1 VVATTV
7 EIPIRM
13 IPRKNAPGGHPCAT
27 PLHADWLLMPA
38 RGHSC
43 AIARGHT
50 CATLALPY
58 SQSHVLLG
66 YELRL
71 EQLYWQRAQPAAEEG
86 VAFSSFSSFFFFFFF
101 FFFSCCYLYY
111 TIIVHT
117 QSLQCLPTC
126 LYIACLYAM
135 SISMLS
141 TA

>member
-1 VVATTV
+1 
-7 EIPIRM
+7 M
-13 IPRKNAPGGHPCAT
+13 IPCKNAPEGYSCAT

-38 RGHSC
+38 RGYPC

-58 SQSHVLLG
+58 SQLYVPLG

-71 EQLYWQRAQPAAEEG
+71 EQLYWQRAQLAAEKR
-86 VAFSSFSSFFFFFFF
+86 VAFLSFFFFFFF
-101 FFFSCCYLYY
+101 FFFFSSCCYLYY
-111 TIIVHT
+111 TIIVYI

-126 LYIACLYAM
+126 LYIACLYAI